1 MTSNFASLKY
11 FRTGLYHFL
20 PDSGLISK
28 MITESQI
35 LIPCFSAIFVKKSG
49 MTQALITTE
58 TTDEMKKILE
68 LFRKNKLKFRVVS
81 IKSNPADTN
90 EKIDPIMDDEWI
102 LPGRPANASERK
114 RHAERI
120 SRQRGGIT
128 TEELLKEIALWREVT

>member
-1 MTSNFASLKY
+1 
-11 FRTGLYHFL
+11 
-20 PDSGLISK
+20 
-28 MITESQI
+28 
-35 LIPCFSAIFVKKSG
+35 

-81 IKSNPADTN
+81 IKSNLTDTTQSP
-90 EKIDPIMDDEWI
+90 DPLKDDEWI

-114 RHAERI
+114 RHAEKI

-128 TEELLKEIALWREVT
+128 TEELLKEIALWREVK